1 MLKKSNDK
9 RDFISAASYDNI
21 NVVGRPLNCIYVFRD
36 HGFYTDDSQVSYYY
50 IDGKK
55 VPLRGAYGNQFYQ
68 TGDRVYLDSD
78 GNGRINSDYGLNED
92 RVSAGWPLP
101 KAQGGIIS
109 SLNWKGFDVNVSF
122 AFMLGRHILN
132 KTQSES
138 IGTFLGTDPNDVAKP
153 IFADLSEISF
163 WEKPGDIADY
173 PANRLENG
181 LMNFAPNIASNVE
194 NVSFLKCKTLTI
206 GYTIP
211 EFLKK
216 KIGFGARIFVSAE
229 NLFTLTNYSGRDP
242 ETVDVVTGV
251 DDLANYPLSRR
262 FTFGLTLNL

>member
-1 MLKKSNDK
+1 M
-9 RDFISAASYDNI
+9 
-21 NVVGRPLNCIYVFRD
+21 
-36 HGFYTDDSQVSYYY
+36 
-50 IDGKK
+50 
-55 VPLRGAYGNQFYQ
+55 
-68 TGDRVYLDSD
+68 
-78 GNGRINSDYGLNED
+78 
-92 RVSAGWPLP
+92 
-101 KAQGGIIS
+101 
-109 SLNWKGFDVNVSF
+109 NVSF

-138 IGTFLGTDPNDVAKP
+138 IGTFLGTDTNDVAKP

>member
-1 MLKKSNDK
+1 M
-9 RDFISAASYDNI
+9 
-21 NVVGRPLNCIYVFRD
+21 
-36 HGFYTDDSQVSYYY
+36 
-50 IDGKK
+50 
-55 VPLRGAYGNQFYQ
+55 
-68 TGDRVYLDSD
+68 YLDSD

-92 RVSAGWPLP
+92 RVSAGSPLP

-138 IGTFLGTDPNDVAKP
+138 IGTFLGTAPNDVAKP

-163 WEKPGDIADY
+163 WEKNGDIADY

-181 LMNFAPNIASNVE
+181 LLNFAPNIASNVE
-194 NVSFLKCKTLTI
+194 NVGFLKCKTLTV

-211 EFLKK
+211 GFLRK

-242 ETVDVVTGV
+242 ETVDIVTGV
-251 DDLANYPLSRR
+251 DDLANYPLSRK
-262 FTFGLTLNL
+262 FTFGLTLNF